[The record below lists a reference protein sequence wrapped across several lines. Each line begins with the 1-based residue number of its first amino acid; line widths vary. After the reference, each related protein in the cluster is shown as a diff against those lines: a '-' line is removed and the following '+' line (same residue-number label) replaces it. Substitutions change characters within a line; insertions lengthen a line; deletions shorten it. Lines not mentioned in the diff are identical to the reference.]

1 MFPTLYFGENREGE
15 RMGTDFIARVP
26 FDSSSLIGNWTEDT
40 YDRWTEDDVR
50 RHFFRGDRF
59 KETHERVGKL
69 KELCASYYAT
79 LAEATLRFS
88 LSDRAVSVVIPG
100 MKTPE
105 EVKMNIAYS
114 DGEAFPSEL
123 LEKLKP
129 HRWFMNF
136 YL

>member
-1 MFPTLYFGENREGE
+1 
-15 RMGTDFIARVP
+15 MGTAFIARVP

-40 YDRWTEDDVR
+40 HDRVW
-50 RHFFRGDRF
+50 
-59 KETHERVGKL
+59 KL
-69 KELCASYYAT
+69 KELCAPYYPT
-79 LAEATLRFS
+79 LAEAALRFS

-105 EVKMNIAYS
+105 EVKKNIAYS

-129 HRWFMNF
+129 HRWFRNF